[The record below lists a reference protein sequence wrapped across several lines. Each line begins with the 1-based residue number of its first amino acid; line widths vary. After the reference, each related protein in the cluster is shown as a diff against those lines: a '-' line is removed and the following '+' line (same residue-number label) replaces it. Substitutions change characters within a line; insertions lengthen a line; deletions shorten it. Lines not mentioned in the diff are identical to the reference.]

1 MTDNPMLRQPMYV
14 KLPLILLSIGMII
27 VLVHSAQHILVPMLI
42 ALLIAILLNPLYH
55 FIRNTLFVPRILAIF
70 FTVLI
75 FISLF
80 LGILLF
86 VSWQISAVIY
96 DSDKIIVNLSIH
108 YDSLRYWLRDTV
120 GFSLKEQSLYFESTL
135 GNTLNGDNK
144 IMGSTLSF
152 FSTSLFNMVLI
163 PIYVFLILLYQDLFT
178 KFLFKMVQN
187 KSHHILNDILSNV
200 NIILKSYIL
209 GLIIQMFIVASLTSI
224 GMFILGVEYA
234 ILIGVIT
241 ALLNLIPYIGIMMA
255 ITIAFLAALINS
267 SEISVMLGVGG
278 LFALVQFIDNNIL
291 VPRIV
296 GNKVRI
302 NALASIVGVITGG
315 FIAGI
320 AGMFL
325 AIPLLAIMKVIFDRI
340 ESLSPW
346 GYLIG
351 DDQNRDYSWPI
362 LQIDKI
368 IAKTGVTKLIKP
380 IVKTNK

>member
-1 MTDNPMLRQPMYV
+1 MTENQLIRMPLFV
-14 KLPLILLSIGMII
+14 KLSLSLLSISII
-27 VLVHSAQHILVPMLI
+27 LILANKAQLLLVPMLI

-55 FIRNTLFVPRILAIF
+55 FIRNKLFVPRILAIF

-80 LGILLF
+80 LSILF
-86 VSWQISAVIY
+86 FISWQISAVIH
-96 DSDKIIVNLSIH
+96 DSDKIILNLGIH
-108 YDSLRYWLRDTV
+108 YDNLRFWLRDNL
-120 GFSLKEQSLYFESTL
+120 GISLIEQSSYFENTL
-135 GNTLNGDNK
+135 GNTLNGQNQV
-144 IMGSTLSF
+144 MGSTLSF
-152 FSTSLFNMVLI
+152 FSTSLFNAVLI

-178 KFLFKMVQN
+178 KFLFKMVKD
-187 KSHHILNDILSNV
+187 KSHHVLEDILRNV

-209 GLIIQMFIVASLTSI
+209 GLLIQMFIVAILTSI

-255 ITIAFLAALINS
+255 ITIALLAALINS
-267 SEISVMLGVGG
+267 SEISIMIGVAA
-278 LFALVQFIDNNIL
+278 LFAVVQFIDNNIL

-302 NALASIVGVITGG
+302 NALASIVSVITGG
-315 FIAGI
+315 VIAGI

-351 DDQNRDYSWPI
+351 DDQNRDYKWPI

-368 IAKTGVTKLIKP
+368 IKKTGGLRFF
-380 IVKTNK
+380 

>member
-1 MTDNPMLRQPMYV
+1 
-14 KLPLILLSIGMII
+14 
-27 VLVHSAQHILVPMLI
+27 
-42 ALLIAILLNPLYH
+42 
-55 FIRNTLFVPRILAIF
+55 
-70 FTVLI
+70 
-75 FISLF
+75 
-80 LGILLF
+80 
-86 VSWQISAVIY
+86 
-96 DSDKIIVNLSIH
+96 
-108 YDSLRYWLRDTV
+108 
-120 GFSLKEQSLYFESTL
+120 
-135 GNTLNGDNK
+135 
-144 IMGSTLSF
+144 
-152 FSTSLFNMVLI
+152 
-163 PIYVFLILLYQDLFT
+163 
-178 KFLFKMVQN
+178 
-187 KSHHILNDILSNV
+187 
-200 NIILKSYIL
+200 
-209 GLIIQMFIVASLTSI
+209 MFIVATLTSI

-255 ITIAFLAALINS
+255 ITIALLAALINS
-267 SEISVMLGVGG
+267 SEISIMLGVGA
-278 LFALVQFIDNNIL
+278 LFAIVQFIDNNIL

-368 IAKTGVTKLIKP
+368 IAKTGVTGLIKP
-380 IVKTNK
+380 IAKINK

>member
-1 MTDNPMLRQPMYV
+1 MTDNQLLRLPLFV
-14 KLPLILLSIGMII
+14 KLPLSLLSIGIII
-27 VLVHSAQHILVPMLI
+27 VFAHTAQHLLVPILI

-55 FIRNTLFVPRILAIF
+55 FISNKLFVPRILAIF
-70 FTVLI
+70 ITVLI

-80 LGILLF
+80 LGILF
-86 VSWQISAVIY
+86 FISWQISGVVQ
-96 DSDKIIVNLSIH
+96 DSEKIILNLSIH
-108 YDSLRYWLRDTV
+108 HDNLRFWLRDTI
-120 GFSLKEQSLYFESTL
+120 GFSLKDQSLYFESTL
-135 GNTLNGDNK
+135 GNTLNGENQ

-152 FSTSLFNMVLI
+152 FSTSIFNAVLI

-178 KFLFKMVQN
+178 KFLFKMVKN
-187 KSHHILNDILSNV
+187 KSHHILEDILRNV

-209 GLIIQMFIVASLTSI
+209 GLLIQMFIVAILTSA
-224 GMFILGVEYA
+224 GMFVLGVEYA

-255 ITIAFLAALINS
+255 ITIALLAALINS
-267 SEISVMLGVGG
+267 SEISVMFGVVA
-278 LFALVQFIDNNIL
+278 LYALVQFIDNNIL

-296 GNKVRI
+296 GNKVKI

-315 FIAGI
+315 AIAGV

-325 AIPLLAIMKVIFDRI
+325 AIPFLAIIKVIFDRI
-340 ESLSPW
+340 EAMSPW

-362 LQIDKI
+362 LQIEKI
-368 IAKTGVTKLIKP
+368 IAKTGAVKLLKP
-380 IVKTNK
+380 LPKDNL

>member
-1 MTDNPMLRQPMYV
+1 MTDNQLLRLPLFV
-14 KLPLILLSIGMII
+14 KLPLSLLSIGIII
-27 VLVHSAQHILVPMLI
+27 VFAHTAQHLLVPILI

-55 FIRNTLFVPRILAIF
+55 FISNKLFVPRILAIF
-70 FTVLI
+70 ITVLI

-80 LGILLF
+80 LGILF
-86 VSWQISAVIY
+86 FISWQISGVVQ
-96 DSDKIIVNLSIH
+96 DSEKIILNLSIH
-108 YDSLRYWLRDTV
+108 HDNLRFWLRDTI
-120 GFSLKEQSLYFESTL
+120 GFSLKDQSLYFESTL
-135 GNTLNGDNK
+135 GNTLNGENQ

-152 FSTSLFNMVLI
+152 FSTSIFNAVLI

-178 KFLFKMVQN
+178 KFLFKMVKN
-187 KSHHILNDILSNV
+187 KSHHILEDILRNV

-209 GLIIQMFIVASLTSI
+209 GLLIQMFIVAILTSA
-224 GMFILGVEYA
+224 GMFVLGVEYA

-255 ITIAFLAALINS
+255 ITIALLAALINS
-267 SEISVMLGVGG
+267 SEISVMFGVVA
-278 LFALVQFIDNNIL
+278 LYALVQFIDNNIL

-296 GNKVRI
+296 GNKVKI

-315 FIAGI
+315 AIAGV

-325 AIPLLAIMKVIFDRI
+325 AIPFLAIIKVIFDRI
-340 ESLSPW
+340 ESMSPW

-362 LQIDKI
+362 LQIEKI
-368 IAKTGVTKLIKP
+368 IAKTGAVKLLKP
-380 IVKTNK
+380 LPKDNL

>member
-27 VLVHSAQHILVPMLI
+27 VLVHTAQHILVPMLI

-96 DSDKIIVNLSIH
+96 DSDKIILNLSIH

-120 GFSLKEQSLYFESTL
+120 GLSLKEQSLYFESAL